1 MIAASKGGLLGQL
14 TEVMLRGE
22 LVSPSVGQLCS
33 FLRICC
39 GVPYASLLSCAC
51 HAGR

>member
-22 LVSPSVGQLCS
+22 LVSPRVGRLCS
-33 FLRICC
+33 FSPTRVFFFYVSLR
-39 GVPYASLLSCAC
+39 SCAC
-51 HAGR
+51 HA

>member
-22 LVSPSVGQLCS
+22 LVSWEPLQPARVSCS
-33 FLRICC
+33 
-39 GVPYASLLSCAC
+39 
-51 HAGR
+51 